1 MRPSVYQAASAF
13 PCGSVGTMLEWSIT
27 EGQAIRLVLAAIS
40 VLTAVIALAIT
51 LAYRWMIGYERD
63 LRLIMESIDKA
74 AAERRLQFE
83 KEGSERRLQFEKE
96 QERWERRDREML
108 ARFDKEAEARR
119 EDMRGISARFDKK
132 TERRERDMREISA
145 RLDNKA
151 EARREDMREILARL
165 DKETERRERDIREIF
180 ARFDKEA
187 AERQRLI
194 NEEADKRDRGTQ
206 AALER
211 SDRVFEMLSAQ
222 SRALMKELSDIAQRT
237 ARTEATLEVMSARRS
252 GRGSKSIS
260 EPSPTQ

>member
-1 MRPSVYQAASAF
+1 
-13 PCGSVGTMLEWSIT
+13 MLEWSIT
-27 EGQAIRLVLAAIS
+27 DGQAIKIVLAAIS
-40 VLTAVIALAIT
+40 VLTAVIALVAT
-51 LAYRWMIGYERD
+51 LAYRWLVGHKSD
-63 LRLIMESIDKA
+63 LRLLMERIDKE

-83 KEGSERRLQFEKE
+83 KEGAERRLQFEKE
-96 QERWERRDREML
+96 QERRERQDREML

-119 EDMRGISARFDKK
+119 EDMR
-132 TERRERDMREISA
+132 EISA
-145 RLDNKA
+145 RLDNEA

-194 NEEADKRDRGTQ
+194 NEEAEKRDRGTQ

-237 ARTEATLEVMSARRS
+237 AHNEATLEVLSTQRPD
-252 GRGSKSIS
+252 RGSKSIS
-260 EPSPTQ
+260 ESDEPHAIAAQHVPSEPPEK